1 MAEGRDKEGGG
12 EKKDRS
18 GEGEERMEVEKG
30 RRGWKWR
37 RGGEDE
43 GGEEEGGE
51 DEVEGGT
58 GQPINILH
66 DPL

>member
-1 MAEGRDKEGGG
+1 
-12 EKKDRS
+12 
-18 GEGEERMEVEKG
+18 MEVEKG

-43 GGEEEGGE
+43 GGEDEVEEGGE